1 MHLFRTRTHR
11 HTHTHTHMHTDILHD
26 ISGGNFYTFACIF
39 TRVTYFSLSYLSIY
53 MLSRTQWF
61 LFWIAQL
68 LQEGRKEGDWRS
80 GRASALV
87 AARVTVE
94 ARRVEVQIEA

>member
-1 MHLFRTRTHR
+1 
-11 HTHTHTHMHTDILHD
+11 
-26 ISGGNFYTFACIF
+26 
-39 TRVTYFSLSYLSIY
+39 

>member
-1 MHLFRTRTHR
+1 
-11 HTHTHTHMHTDILHD
+11 
-26 ISGGNFYTFACIF
+26 
-39 TRVTYFSLSYLSIY
+39 

-68 LQEGRKEGDWRS
+68 LQEGRKEGRKEGDWRS